1 MNSRCILCISD
12 LVTAHTRTH
21 LQAAAS
27 CNDRWVWL
35 NQQQQAWPCHAV
47 QQAPGMCDLQTPS
60 SIRVAPAA
68 RWVAGRSSE
77 LFWFDLHLLGSHRIA
92 WGAVCRPCRRP
103 GCCCLSVSFNLHLPP
118 PLALLCCFVHPSPA
132 GQAIVPFTHLSLT
145 DHLSCS
151 AIQLAATLHA
161 QLHRAGENGIGNL
174 LHW

>member
-1 MNSRCILCISD
+1 MTRFFRPKFWIPSTKQGPDASFASLTSSLHIH
-12 LVTAHTRTH
+12 VHTCS
-21 LQAAAS
+21 QAAAS

-47 QQAPGMCDLQTPS
+47 QQAPGMCDTPS

-103 GCCCLSVSFNLHLPP
+103 GCCCLLFSSRPCDRAVQSL
-118 PLALLCCFVHPSPA
+118 
-132 GQAIVPFTHLSLT
+132 THL
-145 DHLSCS
+145 
-151 AIQLAATLHA
+151 
-161 QLHRAGENGIGNL
+161 
-174 LHW
+174 